1 MTKTACVFPGQGS
14 QSVGMLKELAETSPI
29 IEATFKEASDALGY
43 DLWDL
48 VQNDT
53 DGKLNETH
61 ITQPALLAAMQKS
74 DLDWLV
80 PHQANFRIIKAT
92 AKKLNMSLDQVVL
105 TLEQY
110 GNTSAATVPTA
121 LDTAIRDRRIQRG
134 QHLLLEAFGGGF
146 AWASALVRY

>member
-48 VQNDT
+48 VQNDA

-61 ITQPALLAAMQKS
+61 ITQPALLAASVAIWRSRRAGQS
-74 DLDWLV
+74 V
-80 PHQANFRIIKAT
+80 PHPHAPWRHRIIPG
-92 AKKLNMSLDQVVL
+92 VCWP
-105 TLEQY
+105 TL
-110 GNTSAATVPTA
+110 ACP
-121 LDTAIRDRRIQRG
+121 RP
-134 QHLLLEAFGGGF
+134 
-146 AWASALVRY
+146 

>member
-53 DGKLNETH
+53 DGKL
-61 ITQPALLAAMQKS
+61 
-74 DLDWLV
+74 
-80 PHQANFRIIKAT
+80 
-92 AKKLNMSLDQVVL
+92 
-105 TLEQY
+105 
-110 GNTSAATVPTA
+110 
-121 LDTAIRDRRIQRG
+121 
-134 QHLLLEAFGGGF
+134 
-146 AWASALVRY
+146 